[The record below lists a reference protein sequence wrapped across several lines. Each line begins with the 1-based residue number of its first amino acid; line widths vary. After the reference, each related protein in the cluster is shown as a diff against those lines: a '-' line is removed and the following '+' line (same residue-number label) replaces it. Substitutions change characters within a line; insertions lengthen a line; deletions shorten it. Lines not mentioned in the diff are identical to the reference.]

1 MMAATI
7 RFLVLSFSIILGFTG
22 PSLAGDERPTLGDD
36 GLYHY
41 NWYHQSFFEL
51 ADDLDE
57 ALASGKVLM
66 VKFDQKGCIYCEK
79 VATEILSEPAINK
92 YVRENFL
99 VVQLDIFGSRDVT
112 DLDGTVLPEN
122 EMAARWGVVFTPSI
136 YFITERKDV
145 GKLTETAAAV
155 MPGAFMKGTF
165 MGMLEW
171 VKTGAYKTETRFQK
185 YFNDNYQRIR
195 EEMKAARPAT

>member
-1 MMAATI
+1 MMAVTI
-7 RFLVLSFSIILGFTG
+7 RFLVLCFSIIL
-22 PSLAGDERPTLGDD
+22 
-36 GLYHY
+36 LYHY

-51 ADDLDE
+51 ADDIDE
-57 ALASGKVLM
+57 ALANGKVLM
-66 VKFDQKGCIYCEK
+66 VKFDQKGCIYCEM
-79 VATEILSEPAINK
+79 SEPAINK

-99 VVQLDIFGSRDVT
+99 VVQMDIFGSRDVT

-136 YFITERKDV
+136 YFITEKKDV
-145 GKLTETAAAV
+145 GKLTDAAAAV